1 MAGAI
6 IDSQLSAGV
15 TARVR
20 FIMAD
25 KRHDG
30 AIRRLLR
37 DNPMP
42 GEVTLTFE
50 REPDYFIGSQLPGV
64 MDDQTIIALED
75 DRVVC
80 IGGCSIRE
88 RYLNGKLQR
97 VGYLSG
103 LRLDHSVQGRFDIV
117 RRGYQFFAES
127 NQDASTNSFFT
138 SIASDNTRSLRILE
152 RGLPGMPQYR
162 FLSDYVTLLLPISDQ
177 PTNAGRVAQKALR
190 NLAGRGLRYTR
201 GSKQQAGQ
209 LARFLNK
216 CGKSSQF
223 ATHWTEEEL
232 HQLADFGLPLT
243 DFHIVCDGETIV
255 AAAAVW
261 DQRSFKQTVIRS
273 YNRRLS
279 LLRPWINATSRLFG
293 TPRLP
298 KSNFPLEHAFLSP
311 CAAHPAHDKL
321 LPDLIRV
328 CLPAAASRGIKFLT
342 LGFANQDP
350 RIKAVHA
357 EFRCREY
364 LSRLYQVAWNHDP
377 LASEPLDSR
386 PICPE
391 LALL

>member
-1 MAGAI
+1 MAGAT
-6 IDSQLSAGV
+6 IDSQLSAGMS
-15 TARVR
+15 TRVR

-30 AIRRLLR
+30 EIRRLLR

-50 REPDYFIGSQLPGV
+50 REPNFFIGSRLPGV
-64 MDDQTIIALED
+64 MEDQTIIALED

-80 IGGCSIRE
+80 MGGCSVRW

-103 LRLDHSVQGRFDIV
+103 LRLDHSAQGRFDIM

-127 NQDASTNSFFT
+127 NQDASTTCFFT
-138 SIASDNTRSLRILE
+138 SIASDNARSLRILE
-152 RGLPGMPQYR
+152 RGLPGMPHYR
-162 FLSDYVTLLLPISDQ
+162 FLSEYVTLLLPISDQ
-177 PTNAGRVAQKALR
+177 PTNAGRVPQKALR

-201 GSKQQAGQ
+201 GSKERAGQ
-209 LARFLNK
+209 LARFLNN
-216 CGKSSQF
+216 CGKDSHF
-223 ATHWTEEEL
+223 ATHWTEDEL
-232 HQLADFGLPLT
+232 LQFEDFGLPIT
-243 DFHIVCDGETIV
+243 DFHVVRDGETIV

-273 YNRRLS
+273 YSQRLS
-279 LLRPWINATSRLFG
+279 LLRPWINIAGRLLG
-293 TPRLP
+293 TPGLP
-298 KSNFPLEHAFLSP
+298 KTNFPLEHAFLSP

-321 LPDLIRV
+321 LPDLIRL

-342 LGFANQDP
+342 VGFAKQDP
-350 RIKAVHA
+350 RIKAVQA
-357 EFRCREY
+357 AFRCREY

-377 LASEPLDSR
+377 LTSEPLDSR
-386 PICPE
+386 PFCPE